1 MGKGHAPG
9 MEVGCGASVSGA
21 VTGVSAPVTGIETL
35 TGRSRPAVFF
45 ARDFLAAG
53 FFAGNGLVLGFFA
66 GDAFLAAF
74 FAANFLPAG
83 RAALRDAALRA
94 GAFLRAAVDLLA
106 AVLRLCAA
114 AFFWTILRFFA
125 FAIVLSCLS
134 QRYRTTGTRQSLHV
148 RCGRA
153 GRPRDADDVPLDFTR
168 DSAAIA
174 TTAKP
179 TGLCSPGRGKALP
192 GPS

>member
-1 MGKGHAPG
+1 
-9 MEVGCGASVSGA
+9 
-21 VTGVSAPVTGIETL
+21 
-35 TGRSRPAVFF
+35 
-45 ARDFLAAG
+45 
-53 FFAGNGLVLGFFA
+53 
-66 GDAFLAAF
+66 
-74 FAANFLPAG
+74 
-83 RAALRDAALRA
+83 
-94 GAFLRAAVDLLA
+94 VDLLA

-179 TGLCSPGRGKALP
+179 TGLCSPGRGKELP